1 MISSSIIKDLLVAP
15 ELPSGRKFIERL
27 IRRLGARGQRIRAF
41 SAASTFSLVVTQ
53 IARVTRVTLSYPELP
68 ISSYPSPGTS
78 FLHKT
83 SIETVCFV

>member
-1 MISSSIIKDLLVAP
+1 M
-15 ELPSGRKFIERL
+15 ERL
-27 IRRLGARGQRIRAF
+27 LRRLGARGPRIRVF
-41 SAASTFSLVVTQ
+41 SAASKFSLVVAQ

-83 SIETVCFV
+83 NIETVFSV